1 MFTALLIAILVVAG
15 AATVV
20 GGGLVLSSRRQR
32 ALGGSE
38 RKLLTD
44 GSDGDEFI
52 ERTVR
57 DLRVGDIVQHSGID
71 FLVEGTIAYDEDG
84 HRWIAGRLVDGRDV
98 RWLVVGMERVGD
110 GSMKLVVEDD
120 SIDLTGYPPE
130 TVISHGTRFSL
141 EKRGT
146 ATAKLDGDT
155 GGLGGADK
163 LSPESVLRCRW
174 WLYGSAGDA
183 CLIVEQWGGDYR
195 ALKGSRISNTD
206 LEMMPGS

>member
-20 GGGLVLSSRRQR
+20 GGGLILSSRRQR
-32 ALGGSE
+32 ALAGSDH
-38 RKLLTD
+38 KLLTD
-44 GSDGDEFI
+44 GGSGDPQL
-52 ERTVR
+52 ERTLR

-71 FLVEGTIAYDEDG
+71 FLVEGVIAYDEDG
-84 HRWIAGRLVDGRDV
+84 HRWVSGRLVDGDDV
-98 RWLVVGMERVGD
+98 RWLIVGMERVGE
-110 GSMKLVVEDD
+110 GGMKLVVEDS
-120 SIDLTGYPPE
+120 SIQMSGYPPE
-130 TVISHGTRFSL
+130 SLTSGGTRFSL

-146 ATAKLDGDT
+146 ATAKLDGDA

-163 LSPESVLRCRW
+163 LAPESVLRCRW
-174 WLYGSAGDA
+174 WRYGSAGDS

-195 ALKGSRISNTD
+195 ALTGSRISNSD